1 MIKRI
6 INRLIN
12 SVTKLDTP
20 RIFLNYALE
29 KLNLLASIANYN
41 PSKLVEGSIS
51 ETNSFREYQDQRIR
65 FYFINENFRDIVD
78 RRKPVI
84 ARESEWSKRII
95 NVNAVYVGGGRVA
108 RNIVNLEKV
117 MSS

>member
-1 MIKRI
+1 MKLSRRNFPSWRMIKRI

-84 ARESEWSKRII
+84 AREIE
-95 NVNAVYVGGGRVA
+95 
-108 RNIVNLEKV
+108 
-117 MSS
+117 